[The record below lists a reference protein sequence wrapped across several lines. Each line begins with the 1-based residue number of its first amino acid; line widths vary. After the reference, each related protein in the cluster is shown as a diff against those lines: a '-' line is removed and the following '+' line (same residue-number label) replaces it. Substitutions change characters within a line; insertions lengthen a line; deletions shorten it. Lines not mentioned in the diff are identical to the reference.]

1 MPYRL
6 LGSLTLMLAVT
17 WAAAQAP
24 EASSRVL
31 REASNP
37 MRMII
42 EAAKIKPRARAETAR
57 MADKAAPRASAAA
70 SAPAAPDE
78 AAEPAPAGAVV
89 PVAALAPAGR
99 PESLVTTVEVD
110 APAPAERPA
119 PAPATPVV
127 DAKAEPA
134 DAKPEPAPLQLAS
147 MVEPVTPR
155 ALLGRLRGDVRTH
168 VSFTVATD
176 GSVRDAAVRTSTHPR
191 MDAAVL
197 EAVSQWR
204 YQPIAAPR
212 AHEVLV
218 VLREDE

>member
-1 MPYRL
+1 ML
-6 LGSLTLMLAVT
+6 LFAVP
-17 WAAAQAP
+17 WVAAQAP

-42 EAAKIKPRARAETAR
+42 EAAKIKPRPRP
-57 MADKAAPRASAAA
+57 ADKPAPRAAAAPA

-78 AAEPAPAGAVV
+78 AAEPAVA
-89 PVAALAPAGR
+89 VAASPAAPALPPPGP
-99 PESLVTTVEVD
+99 PESRVTTVEVD
-110 APAPAERPA
+110 APAGAEAPA
-119 PAPATPVV
+119 PAPE
-127 DAKAEPA
+127 AKVETRAEARVEPAAPQAEPV
-134 DAKPEPAPLQLAS
+134 PLQLAS

-155 ALLGRLRGDVRTH
+155 ALQGLVRGDVRTH
-168 VSFTVATD
+168 VAFTVQTD

-197 EAVSQWR
+197 AAVSQWR

-218 VLREDE
+218 VLRHDE